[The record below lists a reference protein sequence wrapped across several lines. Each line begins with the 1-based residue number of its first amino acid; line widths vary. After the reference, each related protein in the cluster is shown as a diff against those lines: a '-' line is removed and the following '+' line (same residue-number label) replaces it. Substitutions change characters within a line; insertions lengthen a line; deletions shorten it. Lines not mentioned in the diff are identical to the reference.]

1 MYQYKTHA
9 GQQLAAYATREYC
22 AQIPSFLVTLI
33 EECHALVRELQ
44 PELEALF
51 MRQTRRQNF
60 ILFSLYT
67 TLSFSASTPPICRC
81 STLAHWGSPCPPTTL
96 KPLPWLGN
104 FILMRFERGKL
115 PPSHHGNLRLSGS
128 RRISKGRLDL
138 GSFQQGLQLFQG
150 QLG

>member
-1 MYQYKTHA
+1 MLKVFSLLSGLVLAGGVAALAITNPTLEEYRTHA

-33 EECHALVRELQ
+33 EECHAFVRELQ

-67 TLSFSASTPPICRC
+67 TDLSLLNFGPLGISLPTYHFE
-81 STLAHWGSPCPPTTL
+81 TLAVAGQFYTYE
-96 KPLPWLGN
+96 
-104 FILMRFERGKL
+104 IREGKA
-115 PPSHHGNLRLSGS
+115 SMS
-128 RRISKGRLDL
+128 
-138 GSFQQGLQLFQG
+138 
-150 QLG
+150 

>member
-1 MYQYKTHA
+1 MYQYRTHA

-67 TLSFSASTPPICRC
+67 TDLSLLNFGSLGISLPTYHFE
-81 STLAHWGSPCPPTTL
+81 TLAVAGQFYTYE
-96 KPLPWLGN
+96 
-104 FILMRFERGKL
+104 IREGKAA
-115 PPSHHGNLRLSGS
+115 P
-128 RRISKGRLDL
+128 
-138 GSFQQGLQLFQG
+138 
-150 QLG
+150 